1 MGKDKSFLCKVVHL
15 GLCLL
20 GAVAVHTTNTSV
32 SRVDAV
38 ATGDLADGLADLT
51 EALDALCNGAHR
63 LFCRE
68 RVDLG
73 LGTRNIVIGQEQDVM
88 QCNAV
93 QPVRAAEGCDGA
105 SLRPWGFRT

>member
-1 MGKDKSFLCKVVHL
+1 MSPSFARIVHL

-20 GAVAVHTTNTSV
+20 GAVAVHTTDTSV

-38 ATGDLADGLADLT
+38 AASDLADGLADFT
-51 EALDALCNGAHR
+51 ESLDALCNGAHR

-73 LGTRNIVIGQEQDVM
+73 LGTREVIDRAGCRM
-88 QCNAV
+88 SCSAMLCN
-93 QPVRAAEGCDGA
+93 RFA
-105 SLRPWGFRT
+105 S